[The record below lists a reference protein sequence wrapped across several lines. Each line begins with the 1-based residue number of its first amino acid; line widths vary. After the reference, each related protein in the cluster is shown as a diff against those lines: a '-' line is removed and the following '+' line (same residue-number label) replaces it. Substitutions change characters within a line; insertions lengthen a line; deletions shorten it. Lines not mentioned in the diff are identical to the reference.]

1 MMKTLNRVLAVLLCV
16 VMLASVGGVLAT
28 WKYSS
33 SGTNPQKTE
42 VSLSLNEFK
51 YGTFY
56 ITKAL
61 IKSGDYSSAA
71 VSEVGDVD
79 ISCDI
84 TLLSSASSSVT
95 MSVTFYNNTDVS
107 YYYDKTETVSTDNNR
122 ITYTVSGIEQKEE
135 VAPRTTKTLYVT
147 FNYTNG
153 VPSDKDIL
161 SQLHFKFVIDKSS
174 IGTIV
179 AQTAVDRFRDILNN
193 KVFDGSYQSLENA
206 FFLNDDLKFSIQCI
220 LW

>member
-79 ISCDI
+79 ISCDL

-107 YYYDKTETVSTDNNR
+107 
-122 ITYTVSGIEQKEE
+122 
-135 VAPRTTKTLYVT
+135 
-147 FNYTNG
+147 
-153 VPSDKDIL
+153 
-161 SQLHFKFVIDKSS
+161 
-174 IGTIV
+174 
-179 AQTAVDRFRDILNN
+179 
-193 KVFDGSYQSLENA
+193 
-206 FFLNDDLKFSIQCI
+206 
-220 LW
+220 